1 MAEIRGHK
9 GEDLWLPHCL
19 GHEGVGTVL
28 DAGNGVKNVS
38 PGDLVVL
45 SWIKGI
51 GIDSGGCKYK
61 SGKITVN
68 AGAVTSFQ
76 RHAVVSENRL
86 YKITKDSNLTHAI
99 LLGCAAPTGMGVIK
113 NVLRVQKDASL
124 IVFGAGG
131 IGLQACLAAK
141 TYGASTIT
149 VVDKSDDRLRLAKL
163 HGATDVINSKFLKT
177 EQEYKNNLSNLYDF
191 AIDAT
196 GVASVMESCLE
207 YVKPQGGKVAIIGN
221 AQFGSQISIDPK
233 NFNQGKSLLG
243 TWGGDSQPDRDY
255 AKYQSILKD
264 NSSVA
269 DELISAPYSLE
280 DINKALQDFEEG
292 KIARPLID
300 MKL

>member
-1 MAEIRGHK
+1 M
-9 GEDLWLPHCL
+9 
-19 GHEGVGTVL
+19 
-28 DAGNGVKNVS
+28 
-38 PGDLVVL
+38 
-45 SWIKGI
+45 
-51 GIDSGGCKYK
+51 
-61 SGKITVN
+61 
-68 AGAVTSFQ
+68 
-76 RHAVVSENRL
+76 
-86 YKITKDSNLTHAI
+86 
-99 LLGCAAPTGMGVIK
+99 
-113 NVLRVQKDASL
+113 
-124 IVFGAGG
+124 
-131 IGLQACLAAK
+131 
-141 TYGASTIT
+141 
-149 VVDKSDDRLRLAKL
+149 VDKSDDRLDCKL